1 MEKPD
6 VDHIDGLSPAISIDQ
21 KGTSRNPRS
30 TVGTVTEVYDYLRLL
45 FARIG
50 HPHCPNDG
58 TPIARQSPQQIVE
71 SLQGLP
77 EGTRIMLLAPLISD
91 RKGEHLGLFEDAR
104 RAGFVRVRVNGTV
117 YELDEV
123 PKLAK
128 YKKHTIE
135 VVVDRLVI
143 RRSDDDGDRSR
154 LLDSVETAL
163 KLGGGIINV

>member
-1 MEKPD
+1 
-6 VDHIDGLSPAISIDQ
+6 
-21 KGTSRNPRS
+21 
-30 TVGTVTEVYDYLRLL
+30 
-45 FARIG
+45 
-50 HPHCPNDG
+50 
-58 TPIARQSPQQIVE
+58 
-71 SLQGLP
+71 
-77 EGTRIMLLAPLISD
+77 MLLAPLISD

-135 VVVDRLVI
+135 VVVDRVVI
-143 RRSDDDGDRSR
+143 RHADDDGGRDRSR

-163 KLGGGIINV
+163 KLGGGIVNVATVPTDDTPAQELTFSEHLACPKCGFSMGEIEP